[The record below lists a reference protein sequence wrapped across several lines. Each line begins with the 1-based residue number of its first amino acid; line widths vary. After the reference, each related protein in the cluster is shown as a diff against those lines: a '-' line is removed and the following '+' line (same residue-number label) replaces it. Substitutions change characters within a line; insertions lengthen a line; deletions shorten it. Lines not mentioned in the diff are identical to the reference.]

1 MNEKTLG
8 LALEKLYDL
17 CYVGDSDGKD
27 PVSVNGSLRTVAK
40 YLSNSSVS
48 EETYME
54 KVTTLKSILDKSA
67 FNCWSAENLVDYVK
81 GLGQWSDQHIKIIN
95 NFWQKRSSKVS
106 KLFEPIEFSR

>member
-1 MNEKTLG
+1 M
-8 LALEKLYDL
+8 
-17 CYVGDSDGKD
+17 GDSDGKD

-48 EETYME
+48 EETCME